1 MFASLALSDTV
12 FCQEQ
17 RPLLPRGLRNAEREQ
32 TLGRMWKSLPDEEKA
47 KYKAEDGTV
56 RKPARC
62 NVELIPFQSPAP
74 APGAPSVVVPL
85 TARVAAGVP
94 PAMLPA
100 APSAAPLTLSA
111 ASTHAPTPWSTPSA
125 PTQSQLTQTLGR
137 MAEDDAVDLL
147 EEVLINLTDFEDVP
161 MKGEDGSL

>member
-1 MFASLALSDTV
+1 
-12 FCQEQ
+12 
-17 RPLLPRGLRNAEREQ
+17 
-32 TLGRMWKSLPDEEKA
+32 MWKSLPDEEKA

-161 MKGEDGSL
+161 MKDEDGSL

>member
-1 MFASLALSDTV
+1 
-12 FCQEQ
+12 
-17 RPLLPRGLRNAEREQ
+17 
-32 TLGRMWKSLPDEEKA
+32 MWKSLPDEEKA

-56 RKPARC
+56 KKPARC
-62 NVELIPFQSPAP
+62 NVELTPFRSPAP

-94 PAMLPA
+94 PAMLPVGWMP
-100 APSAAPLTLSA
+100 PSAAPLTLSA

-161 MKGEDGSL
+161 MKDEDGSL